1 MIRTLRGRLIL
12 SHILPLLL
20 VLPLVGIALVYIL
33 ETQVLLTDLSNDL
46 TKEAAL
52 IAEAVKTRPDIW
64 SDPDQAQTYISAVS
78 VHVQNRVILIQPN
91 GNLLAASED
100 LSQPIDP
107 QSIETAL
114 TGEPSVFVAYGFLDQ
129 QVEVL
134 IPVTGADQELVGIV
148 GVTETIE
155 GVASQFAKMRWWVL
169 LILGVELILAC
180 IIGIILASRLARPI
194 SRSTNAVIDIV
205 EGKKIGPLPVE
216 GPAEIK
222 QLAGSVNILSE
233 RLRILEESR
242 RRSLANIVHELGRPL
257 GALLSAVHVLRKG
270 VGDDPKI
277 REELLEG
284 MEKEINR
291 MQPLLDDL
299 AQLHGQVSGT
309 VMLERQPV
317 ELSNW
322 LPSVLLPWRAA
333 AVEKGLEWNTDIPA
347 NLPTL
352 YLDTKRMAQSIGN
365 ILSNAIKYT
374 QQYGTI
380 SVLAASQKE
389 EAWIQVSDNGPGI
402 APEEQKQ
409 IFEPFY
415 RSQQEQR
422 FPQGLGLGLT
432 IARDL
437 VEAHGGRLEL
447 HSTPNKGSTF
457 TIFLPDN
464 TLS

>member
-20 VLPLVGIALVYIL
+20 VLPMVGIALVYFL
-33 ETQVLLTDLSNDL
+33 ETQVLLADLSSDL

-52 IAEAVKTRPDIW
+52 IAEAVKARPDIW
-64 SDPDQAQTYISAVS
+64 RDQDQAQTYISSVS
-78 VHVQNRVILIQPN
+78 VHVQNRVLLLQPN

-100 LSQPIDP
+100 LQQPVSPDK
-107 QSIETAL
+107 IESVMS
-114 TGEPSVFVAYGFLDQ
+114 GEPSVFVAYGFLDQ
-129 QVEVL
+129 QVEVF
-134 IPVTGADQELVGIV
+134 IPVTGADQELLGIV

-155 GVASQFAKMRWWVL
+155 GVASHFAKMRWWIL
-169 LILGVELILAC
+169 LILGVELIFALV
-180 IIGIILASRLARPI
+180 IGIVLATRLARPI
-194 SRSTNAVIDIV
+194 SRSTNAVIDIAD
-205 EGKKIGPLPVE
+205 GKKINQLSVE
-216 GPAEIK
+216 GPVEIK
-222 QLAGSVNILSE
+222 QLAGSVNTLSE

-270 VGDDPKI
+270 AADDPAI
-277 REELLEG
+277 RDELLEG

-309 VMLERQPV
+309 VVLDLQPV
-317 ELSNW
+317 KLSEW
-322 LPSVLLPWRAA
+322 LPSVLLPWRASA
-333 AVEKGLEWNTDIPA
+333 NEKGLEWNTNIPT

-352 YLDTKRMAQSIGN
+352 NLDTKRIAQAIGN

-374 QQYGTI
+374 PEHGTI
-380 SVLAASQKE
+380 TISTSSQKE
-389 EAWIQVSDNGPGI
+389 EVWIQVSDNGPGI
-402 APEEQKQ
+402 SPGEQEQ

-415 RSQQEQR
+415 RSQQEKR

-437 VEAHGGRLEL
+437 VQAHGGRLEL
-447 HSTPNKGSTF
+447 NSTSNNGSTF
-457 TIFLPDN
+457 TIVLPLN
-464 TLS
+464 S

>member
-1 MIRTLRGRLIL
+1 M
-12 SHILPLLL
+12 
-20 VLPLVGIALVYIL
+20 
-33 ETQVLLTDLSNDL
+33 
-46 TKEAAL
+46 
-52 IAEAVKTRPDIW
+52 
-64 SDPDQAQTYISAVS
+64 
-78 VHVQNRVILIQPN
+78 
-91 GNLLAASED
+91 
-100 LSQPIDP
+100 
-107 QSIETAL
+107 
-114 TGEPSVFVAYGFLDQ
+114 
-129 QVEVL
+129 
-134 IPVTGADQELVGIV
+134 
-148 GVTETIE
+148 
-155 GVASQFAKMRWWVL
+155 
-169 LILGVELILAC
+169 ILAC
-180 IIGIILASRLARPI
+180 IIGIGLASRLARPI

-309 VMLERQPV
+309 VMLERQTV

-322 LPSVLLPWRAA
+322 LLSVLLPWRAA